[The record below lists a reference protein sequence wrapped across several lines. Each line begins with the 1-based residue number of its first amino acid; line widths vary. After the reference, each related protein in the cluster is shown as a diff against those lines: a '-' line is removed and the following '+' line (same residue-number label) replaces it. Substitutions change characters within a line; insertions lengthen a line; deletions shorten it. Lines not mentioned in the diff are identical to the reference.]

1 MRYIRFQIGNGP
13 ASYGVLR
20 GDQVRRL
27 DGDIFHGYRE
37 TFEENELQ
45 SVHLLAPVNPGKI
58 IGIGANYKSF
68 LDAKKREYPK
78 RPRIFLKPASSI
90 IGDRDAI
97 ICPDKSHEIH
107 FEGELG
113 VIIGKTC
120 SQISEENA
128 MSNVFGYTCV
138 NDVTDRTM
146 LEEDGIWDRGKG
158 VNTFFPIGP
167 CITDEIDGM
176 NVELETRVNGEV
188 RQHRNTSDMYFSISQ
203 LIAYISNYMT
213 LNPGDVI
220 ATGTPVGTGC
230 LNILDTVE
238 VEIKGIGT
246 LRNQMIERI
255 AHED

>member
-37 TFEENELQ
+37 TFEEYELQ

-97 ICPDKSHEIH
+97 IALIRVMKFI
-107 FEGELG
+107 L
-113 VIIGKTC
+113 
-120 SQISEENA
+120 
-128 MSNVFGYTCV
+128 
-138 NDVTDRTM
+138 
-146 LEEDGIWDRGKG
+146 KG
-158 VNTFFPIGP
+158 N
-167 CITDEIDGM
+167 
-176 NVELETRVNGEV
+176 L
-188 RQHRNTSDMYFSISQ
+188 SY
-203 LIAYISNYMT
+203 Y
-213 LNPGDVI
+213 
-220 ATGTPVGTGC
+220 
-230 LNILDTVE
+230 
-238 VEIKGIGT
+238 
-246 LRNQMIERI
+246 
-255 AHED
+255 